1 MSPCKYATFNS
12 TLCSIGRDHLIKL
25 GGVDIEGKNSDY
37 VEIYNIASDFWGEI
51 DPVIEQTKG

>member
-37 VEIYNIASDFWGEI
+37 VEIYNIASDFWG
-51 DPVIEQTKG
+51 